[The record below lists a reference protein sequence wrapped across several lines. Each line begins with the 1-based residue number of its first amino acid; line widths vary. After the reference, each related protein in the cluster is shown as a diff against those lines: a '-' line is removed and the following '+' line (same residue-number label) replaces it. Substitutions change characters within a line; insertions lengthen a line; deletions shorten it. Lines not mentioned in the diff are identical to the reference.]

1 MRFRSRIASRRSAS
15 RRLACPGR
23 APHASPASRWPRAP
37 IRRCSNRG
45 TIWTTRWP
53 GCACCLASASGPR
66 ITSQCACCA
75 KVMRFW
81 RRTSR
86 CNAFWRATDN
96 GPTRATCWSGPSAGG
111 HGGPTRCC
119 TFGSP
124 RPLKKPRRQMTMA
137 SKFRLER
144 FASPIGGMLIV
155 TDNDDMTR
163 AVEFEDHLPRLHQ
176 LLRIHYGAYELADA
190 SAGGAAIQALQAYFG
205 GDLAA
210 IEAVAVRTEGTA
222 FQRDVWR
229 ALRDIPAGQT
239 PSYGHLA
246 AGLGRPGAS
255 RAVGLANGSNPVSL
269 IVPCHRV
276 IGANGALTGYG
287 GGIERKRWLL
297 EHERVNRSPPLRS
310 PPAQASGV
318 PVSGVPVSG
327 VPVSGVPV
335 SGVPVS
341 GVPVSGV
348 PVSGVQ

>member
-1 MRFRSRIASRRSAS
+1 
-15 RRLACPGR
+15 
-23 APHASPASRWPRAP
+23 
-37 IRRCSNRG
+37 
-45 TIWTTRWP
+45 
-53 GCACCLASASGPR
+53 
-66 ITSQCACCA
+66 
-75 KVMRFW
+75 
-81 RRTSR
+81 
-86 CNAFWRATDN
+86 
-96 GPTRATCWSGPSAGG
+96 
-111 HGGPTRCC
+111 
-119 TFGSP
+119 
-124 RPLKKPRRQMTMA
+124 MA

-239 PSYGHLA
+239 TSYGQLA
-246 AGLGRPGAS
+246 ADLGRPGAS

-297 EHERVNRSPPLRS
+297 DHEHVNCSPALRS
-310 PPAQASGV
+310 PAAQASGV

-348 PVSGVQ
+348 QVSAVEISAGQGEDAILL